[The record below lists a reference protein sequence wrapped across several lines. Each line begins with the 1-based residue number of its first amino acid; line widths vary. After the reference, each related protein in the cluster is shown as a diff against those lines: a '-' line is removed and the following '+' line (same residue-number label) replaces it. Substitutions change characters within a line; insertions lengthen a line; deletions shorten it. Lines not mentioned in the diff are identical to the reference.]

1 MQTKIA
7 FFDIDGTLI
16 DIQSKRITEKTL
28 EALQRLRAGGVK
40 ICLATGR
47 SPVALP
53 VFPGVEFDACLTFNG
68 SLCYTAGGETIFSNP
83 IAHEDVQ
90 KIIANGA
97 AIGRPVCVSV
107 RDRLAANGTD
117 VDLTDYFAIAKMVV
131 PITEEFDTVCRE
143 DVYQLMM
150 GGRKDEYD
158 AILRGMDGAKI
169 AAWWDRAVDIIPA
182 SGGKGIAVE
191 RMLEFYGIDKS
202 DSMAFGDGNNDI
214 EMFRAV
220 GTGVAMANASAR
232 LQAAATAHCRDVKED
247 GIYWY
252 CVENGLI

>member
-16 DIQSKRITEKTL
+16 DMQSKCITEKTL

-53 VFPGVEFDACLTFNG
+53 VFPGVEFDAYLTFNG

-158 AILRGMDGAKI
+158 AILRGVDGAQNCCVVGP
-169 AAWWDRAVDIIPA
+169 R
-182 SGGKGIAVE
+182 GGHHPGQRRQGYRHREDFGI
-191 RMLEFYGIDKS
+191 L
-202 DSMAFGDGNNDI
+202 
-214 EMFRAV
+214 
-220 GTGVAMANASAR
+220 R
-232 LQAAATAHCRDVKED
+232 LRQGRGSRVRRRQQR
-247 GIYWY
+247 Y
-252 CVENGLI
+252 

>member
-16 DIQSKRITEKTL
+16 DMQSKRITEKTL

-53 VFPGVEFDACLTFNG
+53 VFPGVEFDAYLTFNG

-107 RDRLAANGTD
+107 RDRLAAFDGGSPRELAQALIDDSGAQVGAADDRTALVLKLARRNG
-117 VDLTDYFAIAKMVV
+117 
-131 PITEEFDTVCRE
+131 
-143 DVYQLMM
+143 
-150 GGRKDEYD
+150 
-158 AILRGMDGAKI
+158 
-169 AAWWDRAVDIIPA
+169 
-182 SGGKGIAVE
+182 
-191 RMLEFYGIDKS
+191 
-202 DSMAFGDGNNDI
+202 
-214 EMFRAV
+214 
-220 GTGVAMANASAR
+220 
-232 LQAAATAHCRDVKED
+232 
-247 GIYWY
+247 
-252 CVENGLI
+252 